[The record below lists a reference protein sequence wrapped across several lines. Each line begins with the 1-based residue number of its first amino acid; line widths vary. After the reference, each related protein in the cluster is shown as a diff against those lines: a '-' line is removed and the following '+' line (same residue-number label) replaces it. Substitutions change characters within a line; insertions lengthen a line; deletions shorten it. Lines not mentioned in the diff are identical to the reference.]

1 MPFGAPEKN
10 GDGDETSELP
20 LNTIV
25 IEDEQA
31 TDVLWEAI
39 RRKIRKG
46 MWTLLAN
53 LPLSNQHNEL
63 NCDQQ
68 TKIKLLADLC
78 FLYPAE
84 DIWKGYQNYRKKL
97 LDQYIASEA
106 LLEEV
111 ETDLAM
117 SSETPNDV
125 RMFVKLCKASEIM
138 IYEDTMI
145 LQEGIF
151 STTVPSV
158 EFIHESY
165 LLKITEELHSVC
177 QAVYNKEKEEQVLL
191 NELGQ
196 ASSYRRGSNVSF
208 GSRRGSTLSNVK
220 KINSRDILLAYKH
233 CFMAVVHLER
243 LVNKVTSQKD
253 TEGGA
258 GKLMVVMQNHAK
270 QYICLA

>member
-97 LDQYIASEA
+97 LDQYITSEA

-138 IYEDTMI
+138 IYEDAMI

-165 LLKITEELHSVC
+165 LLRITEELHSVC

-196 ASSYRRGSNVSF
+196 ASSH
-208 GSRRGSTLSNVK
+208 RRGSTLSNVK